1 MSKNIFFLFN
11 NSISSGCIRILNL
24 TKRGQNSHTNRSPK
38 LCNHV
43 MWRNE
48 WMCRASLSW
57 HQGTRLHTNT
67 LALWP
72 QWSAPR
78 QSAGIVAG
86 CRWIARPKSPWLI
99 TEAKYCSAET
109 EDWEQAHK
117 EPAGIQRSR
126 SVVSWWPV
134 ESLPELQT
142 KVREDIKITQKAPSR
157 AFSWFKAPT
166 SAFTFKTL
174 C

>member
-1 MSKNIFFLFN
+1 
-11 NSISSGCIRILNL
+11 
-24 TKRGQNSHTNRSPK
+24 
-38 LCNHV
+38 

-48 WMCRASLSW
+48 WMCRAWLSW
-57 HQGTRLHTNT
+57 HHGTSLHTNT

-134 ESLPELQT
+134 ESQPSVHAHCGRT
-142 KVREDIKITQKAPSR
+142 RTCCSVVRPPAARDVFIMATTAPSPPLC
-157 AFSWFKAPT
+157 SVQWFLVTASTHNSPI
-166 SAFTFKTL
+166 S
-174 C
+174 